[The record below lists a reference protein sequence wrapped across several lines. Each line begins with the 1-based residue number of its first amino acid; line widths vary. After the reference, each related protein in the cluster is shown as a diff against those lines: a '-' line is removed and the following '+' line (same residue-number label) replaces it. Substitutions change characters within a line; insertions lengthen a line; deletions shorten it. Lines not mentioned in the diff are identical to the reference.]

1 MTSKKCTNGSAFK
14 SEQSL
19 LGLRIS
25 SRLQQALDGLEAQ
38 EKFIKDMEDTETPSG
53 FDNPPYK

>member
-1 MTSKKCTNGSAFK
+1 MTARNRISKGIFRQ
-14 SEQSL
+14 EQSL

-38 EKFIKDMEDTETPSG
+38 EKFIKDMEDAKTPSG

>member
-1 MTSKKCTNGSAFK
+1 MTARNRMSKGIFK